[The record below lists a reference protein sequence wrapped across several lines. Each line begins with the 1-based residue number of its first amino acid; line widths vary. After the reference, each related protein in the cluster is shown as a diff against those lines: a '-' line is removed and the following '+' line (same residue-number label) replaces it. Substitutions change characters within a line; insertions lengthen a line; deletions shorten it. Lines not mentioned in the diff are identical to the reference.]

1 MEKHEKRIWVSL
13 TKYIKIGISIGFLGI
28 LLYKVD
34 WGRIQQHISVTDLTK
49 ISLVFFI
56 LIAQFPISTYKW
68 KKSLEIFQIVF
79 PFLFLQKVLCIG
91 FFINSFLPTTIGG
104 DGYRALKTMP
114 SSEMKSLGVS
124 AILLERILG
133 FAILVF
139 LGLVGAITILMEYQ
153 TPDRKMFL
161 LAGVLAGVILVFLMF
176 FIILR
181 YILHGNDPTGR
192 YRDIVLR
199 IRQVD
204 LINQNIQYLRN
215 GGNKLF
221 QLIQYSFVFQM
232 LAILSIY
239 MLFGSIGVNIGIADC
254 AFIAAFAGI
263 ASVLPISINGIGVV
277 EGSLVFSA
285 LQVGI
290 IYDDAVIV
298 AFMLRILTTF
308 LTLTCG
314 IVYLYDSGKT

>member
-1 MEKHEKRIWVSL
+1 LK
-13 TKYIKIGISIGFLGI
+13 KYIKVVISIGLLGI

-34 WGRIQQHISVTDLTK
+34 WGRIQRNISITDFTE
-49 ISLVFFI
+49 ISIVLFIFI
-56 LIAQFPISTYKW
+56 LQFPVSAYKW
-68 KKSLEIFQIVF
+68 KKSLEIFQLYF

-104 DGYRALKTMP
+104 DGYRAMKTMS
-114 SSEMKSLGVS
+114 SSEMKSLGIS

-133 FAILVF
+133 FVILVF
-139 LGLVGAITILMEYQ
+139 LGLVGAIKILLEYQ

-161 LAGVLAGVILVFLMF
+161 FTGVLVGVILVFGLLF
-176 FIILR
+176 FLFR
-181 YILHGNDPTGR
+181 YILHGKNPTGR
-192 YRDIVLR
+192 IRDIIFR
-199 IRQVD
+199 IRQIE
-204 LINQNIQYLRN
+204 LINQNIQYLK
-215 GGNKLF
+215 GGRKQLF
-221 QLIQYSFVFQM
+221 QLVQYSIVFQM
-232 LAILSIY
+232 LAILAIYLLFKSIQ
-239 MLFGSIGVNIGIADC
+239 VNTGIADC

-277 EGSLVFSA
+277 EGSFVVSA

-290 IYDDAVIV
+290 SYDDAVIV

-314 IVYLYDSGKT
+314 IVYLYDSGKA